1 MRQVEPIELVVVHD
15 LFCSFDQ
22 ERMIAIQLQ
31 SPRKLCAIA
40 IEEPRSPGP
49 GEALVAVRRIGVCGT
64 DWHSFAGRN
73 PFFEYPRI
81 LGHELGV
88 EILELGPDTPGE
100 VGAKCSL
107 EPYLNDPQ
115 SPASQIGKTNCCESL
130 KVLGVHC
137 DGGMCPRLL
146 VPAHKLHSSSKLSFD
161 ALALV
166 ETLCIGAHGC
176 ERAEPKADDR
186 ILVVGAGPIGLS
198 AYQFAH
204 LSSEQVALMD
214 VSKPRLDFARRQL
227 GIDRL
232 IHADANCV
240 EEQVIDYFQG
250 RPSLI
255 IDATGHTGSMEQS
268 FRLAGHGAKIVFLGI
283 VQGNV
288 SFADP
293 EFHRRELTLLAS
305 RNAPASTFRHVM
317 DQLEAGRIDTAAWI
331 THRMTLEEVPDQLPP
346 LEGAD
351 DLLKA
356 MVEVPV

>member
-1 MRQVEPIELVVVHD
+1 MELVVVHHP
-15 LFCSFDQ
+15 FNRFDQ
-22 ERMIAIQLQ
+22 VRMIAIQLQ
-31 SPRKLCAIA
+31 SPKKLCAIDIA
-40 IEEPRSPGP
+40 EPQAPGP

-64 DWHSFAGRN
+64 DWHSYAGNN

-88 EILELGPDTPGE
+88 EILELGPNTLGE
-100 VGAKCSL
+100 RGAKCSL

-115 SPASQIGKTNCCESL
+115 SPASLQGKTNCCESL

-146 VPAHKLHSSSKLSFD
+146 VPAHKLHASSQLSFD

-176 ERAEPKADDR
+176 ERAQPSKEDR
-186 ILVVGAGPIGLS
+186 ILVIGAGPIGLS

-204 LSSEQVALMD
+204 LSSEHVALMD
-214 VSKPRLDFARRQL
+214 VSKPRLDFAQRQL
-227 GIDRL
+227 SIQQL
-232 IHADANCV
+232 IHADPQRS
-240 EEQVIDYFQG
+240 EEQVSDFFQG

-255 IDATGHTGSMEQS
+255 IDATGHTGSMEQT
-268 FRLAGHGAKIVFLGI
+268 FRLAGHGARIVFLGI

-288 SFADP
+288 AFADP

-317 DQLEAGRIDTAAWI
+317 DQLEAGRIDTAPWI
-331 THRMTLEEVPDQLPP
+331 THRMTLEEVPDKLPA

-356 MVEVPV
+356 MVEVSD